1 MHSAE
6 VAFSRDRDV
15 VTMTLSAGGSVIATS
30 ASQETIARELQIRS
44 VRFLAIE
51 GLFTT
56 ELPTT
61 EKTLA
66 AASSVAFTEPMAALK
81 LIAACSAVGERVGF
95 LFPERRRR
103 PRESVAG
110 AAQVKPN
117 RPDTPKRD

>member
-1 MHSAE
+1 MQNAE
-6 VAFSRDRDV
+6 VAFSRELGA
-15 VTMTLSAGGSVIATS
+15 VTMTLSAGGNVLAQS
-30 ASQETIARELQIRS
+30 ASQETIARELQIRG
-44 VRFLAIE
+44 VRFLAID

-103 PRESVAG
+103 PREPVAE
-110 AAQVKPN
+110 AAQVKPG
-117 RPDTPKRD
+117 RPDTSKRD

>member
-6 VAFSRDRDV
+6 VGFARERGV
-15 VTMTLSAGGSVIATS
+15 VTMTLSAGGSVVATS
-30 ASQETIARELQIRS
+30 ASQETIARELQIRA
-44 VRFLAIE
+44 VRWLAID

-61 EKTLA
+61 EKTLV
-66 AASSVAFTEPMAALK
+66 AASSVAFAEPMAALK

-103 PRESVAG
+103 PREPVTEVA
-110 AAQVKPN
+110 ADQP
-117 RPDTPKRD
+117 RTPQRD

>member
-6 VAFSRDRDV
+6 VAFSRERGV

-30 ASQETIARELQIRS
+30 ASQETIARELQIRG
-44 VRFLAIE
+44 VRFLAVD
-51 GLFTT
+51 GLFAT

-66 AASSVAFTEPMAALK
+66 AASSVEFAEPMAALK
-81 LIAACSAVGERVGF
+81 LIAACSAVGETVGF

-103 PRESVAG
+103 PREAVAD
-110 AAQVKPN
+110 AARDKAL
-117 RPDTPKRD
+117 TP

>member
-1 MHSAE
+1 MQNAE
-6 VAFSRDRDV
+6 VAFSRELGV
-15 VTMTLSAGGSVIATS
+15 VTMTLSAGGNVLATS

-44 VRFLAIE
+44 VRFLAID

-66 AASSVAFTEPMAALK
+66 AASSVPFAEPMAALK
-81 LIAACSAVGERVGF
+81 LIAACSGVGERVGF

-103 PRESVAG
+103 PREPLAE
-110 AAQVKPN
+110 AARDQTGV
-117 RPDTPKRD
+117 PKRD